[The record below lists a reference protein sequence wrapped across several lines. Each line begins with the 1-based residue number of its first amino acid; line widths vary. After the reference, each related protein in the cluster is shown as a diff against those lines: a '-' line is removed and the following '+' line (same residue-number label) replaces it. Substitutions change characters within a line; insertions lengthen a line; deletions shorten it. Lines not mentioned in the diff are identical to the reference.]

1 MGQNCKVY
9 TKQPGDEMI
18 IASGGK
24 ITVESGGSIEVAS
37 GGSVNVASGGALV
50 SRGILRPF
58 VTTDAA
64 TLALTAAQ
72 SGAVILA
79 TKSSVTQTFALPA
92 ATTAG
97 LEFTFVCG
105 HADGEI
111 NIDPGATTHT
121 IVGISISVAAG
132 KDLKNTAA
140 SNAVGDCVT
149 LVADGTSKW
158 VITQMQGTW
167 AST

>member
-1 MGQNCKVY
+1 VGQNCKVY
-9 TKQPGDEMI
+9 MKQPGDEMVV
-18 IASGGK
+18 ASGGK
-24 ITVESGGSIEVAS
+24 ITVESGGAVE
-37 GGSVNVASGGALV
+37 VASGGALV

-64 TLALTAAQ
+64 TLALTASQ

-79 TKSSVTQTFALPA
+79 TKSSATQTFALPA

-97 LEFTFVCG
+97 MEFTFVCG

-111 NIDPGATTHT
+111 NIDPGAATHT

-158 VITQMQGTW
+158 LITQMQGTW

>member
-1 MGQNCKVY
+1 ML
-9 TKQPGDEMI
+9 QPGDEMVV
-18 IASGGK
+18 ASGGK
-24 ITVESGGSIEVAS
+24 ITIESGGSVE
-37 GGSVNVASGGALV
+37 VASGGALV

-79 TKSSVTQTFALPA
+79 TKSSATQTFALPA

-97 LEFTFVCG
+97 MEFTFVCG

-111 NIDPGATTHT
+111 NIDPGSATYT
-121 IVGISISVAAG
+121 IVGNSISVAAG
-132 KDLKNTAA
+132 KDLKNTAGT
-140 SNAVGDCVT
+140 NAVGDCVT
-149 LVADGTSKW
+149 LVSDGTSKW
-158 VITQMQGTW
+158 LITQMQGTW

>member
-9 TKQPGDEMI
+9 KKQGGDELV

-24 ITVESGGSIEVAS
+24 ISVESGGAVE
-37 GGSVNVASGGALV
+37 VASGGALL

-64 TLALTAAQ
+64 TLALLATQ

-79 TKSSVTQTFALPA
+79 TKDSATQTFALPA

-97 LEFTFVCG
+97 MEFTFVCG

-111 NIDPGATTHT
+111 NIDPGSATYT

-132 KDLKNTAA
+132 KDLKNTAGT
-140 SNAVGDCVT
+140 NAVGDCVT

-158 VITQMQGTW
+158 LITQMQGTW